1 MSRCAVGIV
10 DRLAT
15 PMCDGCIHA
24 ARCLIARTQTAWPG
38 EVEARRVRAGQ
49 TLLRQGEPVTH
60 VLVVQVGLVTLRRQ
74 GDGTAMRA
82 VAVVGPGQG
91 LGVRAL
97 AGHAPAAVDAE
108 ALTDARVCQRPV
120 SRDGV
125 PPAVLSASL
134 DECTRLAETLSDW
147 AALGRLPTA
156 SERVEA
162 VLRRLAQCTGSA
174 EVPLPER
181 TLLAELAACAP
192 ETVSRA
198 VGMLI
203 CQGRLRRGGP
213 RRVQLTAAA
222 PVTARTPPP

>member
-1 MSRCAVGIV
+1 
-10 DRLAT
+10 
-15 PMCDGCIHA
+15 MCDGCIHA
-24 ARCLIARTQTAWPG
+24 ARCLIARTQTAWPA
-38 EVEARRVRAGQ
+38 EVEARRVSAGQ

-60 VLVVQVGLVTLRRQ
+60 VLVVQVGLVTLRRR
-74 GDGTAMRA
+74 GDDTSLRA
-82 VAVVGPGQG
+82 IAIVGPGQA

-97 AGHAPAAVDAE
+97 AGHAPAAVDAT

-120 SRDGV
+120 PREGV
-125 PPAVLSASL
+125 PTAVLSASL

-147 AALGRLPTA
+147 AAIGRLPTA

-162 VLRRLAQCTGSA
+162 VLHRMAQWTGSV

-203 CQGRLRRGGP
+203 RQGRLRRGGP

-222 PVTARTPPP
+222 PATARTPPP

>member
-1 MSRCAVGIV
+1 MSRNAVGIV

-15 PMCDGCIHA
+15 PTCDGCIHA

-38 EVEARRVRAGQ
+38 EVEARRVTAGQ

-60 VLVVQVGLVTLRRQ
+60 VLVVQVGLVTLSRHS
-74 GDGTAMRA
+74 DGNPMRA
-82 VAVVGPGQG
+82 VAIVGPVQA

-97 AGHAPAAVDAE
+97 AGHAPAAVDAT

-120 SRDGV
+120 PREGV

-147 AALGRLPTA
+147 AAIGRLPTA

-162 VLRRLAQCTGSA
+162 VLRRMAQCTGSV

-198 VGMLI
+198 VGMLVR
-203 CQGRLRRGGP
+203 QGRLRRGGP

>member
-1 MSRCAVGIV
+1 
-10 DRLAT
+10 
-15 PMCDGCIHA
+15 MCDSCIRA
-24 ARCLIARTQTAWPG
+24 GRCLIARTRTAWPG
-38 EVEARRVRAGQ
+38 DIDVRRVRAGQ

-74 GDGTAMRA
+74 GDGTAMRTIA
-82 VAVVGPGQG
+82 IVGPGQA
-91 LGVRAL
+91 LGVRTL
-97 AGHAPAAVDAE
+97 TGHAPAAVDAT

-147 AALGRLPTA
+147 AAIGRLPTA

-162 VLRRLAQCTGSA
+162 VLRRLAQCTGSV

-181 TLLAELAACAP
+181 ALLAELAACAP

-198 VGMLI
+198 VGMLVR
-203 CQGRLRRGGP
+203 QGRLRRGGP

>member
-1 MSRCAVGIV
+1 MSRNAVGIV
-10 DRLAT
+10 DRLAP
-15 PMCDGCIHA
+15 PMCDSCIRA
-24 ARCLIARTQTAWPG
+24 GRCLIARTRTAWPG
-38 EVEARRVRAGQ
+38 DIDVRRVRAGQ

-74 GDGTAMRA
+74 GDGTAMRTIA
-82 VAVVGPGQG
+82 IVGPGQA
-91 LGVRAL
+91 LGVRTL
-97 AGHAPAAVDAE
+97 TGHAPAAVDAT

-147 AALGRLPTA
+147 AAIGRLPTA

-162 VLRRLAQCTGSA
+162 VLRRLAQCTGSV

-181 TLLAELAACAP
+181 ALLAELAACAP

-198 VGMLI
+198 VGMLVR
-203 CQGRLRRGGP
+203 QGRLRRGGP